1 MCDCVYSLPRE
12 VLAERYLF
20 TPPAELMEL
29 SSSDRPCRRDVSSVR
44 DDVLCKPKKGKKK
57 KVRLHAGEAA
67 ARLCDSNI
75 GRRQI
80 HGCRRAS
87 VGNWKR
93 CCCVRADRQ
102 ESHVHFVNQV
112 FFSSFFLNWKR
123 LVSVG
128 QSEPGL
134 MRNRLTEPTALTIQM
149 WIALFF

>member
-1 MCDCVYSLPRE
+1 MCECVYSLPRE

-20 TPPAELMEL
+20 TPPADLMEL
-29 SSSDRPCRRDVSSVR
+29 SGSDRPCRRDVSSVR

-57 KVRLHAGEAA
+57 EVRLHAGEAA

-80 HGCRRAS
+80 HGCGRAS
-87 VGNWKR
+87 WKLEKMLL
-93 CCCVRADRQ
+93 CESRQ
-102 ESHVHFVNQV
+102 TGITHSLCKSAQLF
-112 FFSSFFLNWKR
+112 FFLSWKK

-134 MRNRLTEPTALTIQM
+134 MRKRLTEPTALTTQM
-149 WIALFF
+149 WIR

>member
-1 MCDCVYSLPRE
+1 MYECVYSLPRE

-29 SSSDRPCRRDVSSVR
+29 SGSDRPCRRDVSSVR
-44 DDVLCKPKKGKKK
+44 DDVLCEPKKGKKK
-57 KVRLHAGEAA
+57 KEVRLHAGEAA

-80 HGCRRAS
+80 HGCGRAS

-102 ESHVHFVNQV
+102 ESHIHFVNRHV
-112 FFSSFFLNWKR
+112 CFFS
-123 LVSVG
+123 
-128 QSEPGL
+128 
-134 MRNRLTEPTALTIQM
+134 
-149 WIALFF
+149 